1 MPVKTFALSN
11 SSVSDKQAFEYS
23 DIFTLPVNKTTYGNS
38 HVGDVVKVED
48 TYGVLQSEIALTD
61 EEIENL
67 AKVAGFDPRR
77 LPFGGANAAGWASVR
92 VKNGA
97 YRLSVKH
104 TGAQGV
110 GKAVYVKNAVSGGK
124 SEVTT
129 DSAAATKIGF
139 LLDPLPADGNEHTV
153 RVALTIN

>member
-1 MPVKTFALSN
+1 MPVKTFNLLN
-11 SSVSDKQAFEYS
+11 SGLADKQAFEYS
-23 DIFTLPVNKTTYGNS
+23 DIFTLPVSKTTYGNS
-38 HVGDVVKVED
+38 HIGDVVKVED
-48 TYGVLQSEIALTD
+48 TYGVLQTEIALTD
-61 EEIENL
+61 EEIANL
-67 AKVAGFDPRR
+67 AKVAGFDPRN
-77 LPFGGANAAGWASVR
+77 LPFSGANASGYASVR

-97 YRLSVKH
+97 YRLTVKH

-139 LLDPLPADGNEHTV
+139 LLDPLPADGTDHTA